1 MAAAMCQVCEFMTI
15 EASVYP
21 LHFNIVSGIAVAAS
35 EEDSVG
41 FEVYGVYFIA
51 EGDHDGAMVNI
62 VYCGSCY

>member
-1 MAAAMCQVCEFMTI
+1 MCEFVTI

-21 LHFNIVSGIAVAAS
+21 LRFDVVSGIAVATS

-41 FEVYGVYFIA
+41 FEAYGVYFIA
-51 EGDHDGAMVNI
+51 EGNHDGAMVDI